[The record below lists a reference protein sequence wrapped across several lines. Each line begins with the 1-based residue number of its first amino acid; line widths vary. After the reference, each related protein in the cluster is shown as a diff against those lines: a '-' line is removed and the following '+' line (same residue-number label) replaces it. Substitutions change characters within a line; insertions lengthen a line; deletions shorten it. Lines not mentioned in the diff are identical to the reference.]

1 MEKNL
6 PFVSF
11 SLADKGYN
19 KFIIPFLGKL
29 DDGNVFKTLFNL
41 IFTVLTFG
49 LLIGG
54 VYLSITELFG
64 DDGYIESL
72 ISNDQWKSA
81 EKAMAVLGLI
91 LGFAISLLTTWALF
105 SFSKKR
111 SEKVSTVEYDGLISY
126 IAKVIPHLI
135 ILIGELSFLLL
146 IYLGVLQFIASLTG
160 WFVYVPLIGLPEK
173 LLGILTLFP
182 YGENFFGNGGVF
194 PSFIRGN
201 YDLFV
206 ETIKASGMYIFT
218 AISVLVIAYVY
229 TEIYKYT
236 LKLATILVAFL
247 PKFVIPLSIR
257 TRKED

>member
-6 PFVSF
+6 PYVSF

-29 DDGNVFKTLFNL
+29 DDGNVFKTLINL

-64 DDGYIESL
+64 DDGYIEAF
-72 ISNDQWKSA
+72 ISNDLWKSA
-81 EKAMAVLGLI
+81 EKAMAVIGLI

-105 SFSKKR
+105 SVSKKR

-126 IAKVIPHLI
+126 IVKVIPHVI
-135 ILIGELSFLLL
+135 ILIGELSFFLL

-160 WFVYVPLIGLPEK
+160 WVVYVPLIDLPEK
-173 LLGILTLFP
+173 FLDGLAFFP
-182 YGENFFGNGGVF
+182 YLDFFGGGGLVA
-194 PSFIRGN
+194 SKIMGN
-201 YDLFV
+201 YDVFV
-206 ETIKASGMYIFT
+206 ETIKASGMYIVAAFF
-218 AISVLVIAYVY
+218 VLLVSYIY